1 MCAGTAPMDRR
12 TSAGR
17 ALSGAAT
24 NAPSSTSAMAALQ
37 TGFGIRDSGFAG
49 DLQTGFG
56 IRDSGFAGDLQTG
69 FGIRHSGFARG
80 FANPWPRRRPNLPS
94 PESRIPNP
102 VSVPRRLPDRLQ
114 NVGRLREDGLFEVGV
129 VRDRTVQRSH
139 ALPGGVEV
147 LEQLAGDPRGELRAK
162 TAHHL
167 ILVGDDDAIGARD
180 VSGDRLPVIRD
191 KR

>member
-17 ALSGAAT
+17 ALSRAVT
-24 NAPSSTSAMAALQ
+24 NAPSSTSAMAALR
-37 TGFGIRDSGFAG
+37 TGFGIRDSGFA
-49 DLQTGFG
+49 
-56 IRDSGFAGDLQTG
+56 
-69 FGIRHSGFARG
+69 RG
-80 FANPWPRRRPNLPS
+80 FSNPWPRRRPNLPS
-94 PESRIPNP
+94 PQSRIPNP

-139 ALPGGVEV
+139 ALHGGVEV

-191 KR
+191 KRS